1 MVYFQWNKAMI
12 ERFLNDP
19 LANSLAVIVL
29 VALVAS
35 WVASLVLTLRDEPL
49 PLGKSWYAWLLPLLP
64 LPGIPAAFDLLRTGG
79 LTFVLAAVV
88 FLVLITSIVVPGLR
102 LYGKIDLSLV
112 RDWPRWAIPLLV
124 VGGLAVA
131 GYLTFVD
138 RRANRLR
145 SERRLCAR
153 AGKQICH
160 PVRFSTRQCAR
171 SDRLSRHSNRV
182 AGSTFRPA
190 GFEKVRRADGVGH
203 GHSGRVLLCLPD
215 FSGAFRDRHDLHVV
229 HLLCGDHDDAA
240 VGIHPAGSAGPG
252 EFTPFWGL
260 PVGRVSSA
268 ITQRPARAV
277 HLPA

>member
-131 GYLTFVD
+131 GYLTFVESTG
-138 RRANRLR
+138 AQIACGL
-145 SERRLCAR
+145 SGGCAHVQESKY
-153 AGKQICH
+153 ATL
-160 PVRFSTRQCAR
+160 F
-171 SDRLSRHSNRV
+171 
-182 AGSTFRPA
+182 
-190 GFEKVRRADGVGH
+190 GF
-203 GHSGRVLLCLPD
+203 L
-215 FSGAFRDRHDLHVV
+215 
-229 HLLCGDHDDAA
+229 
-240 VGIHPAGSAGPG
+240 
-252 EFTPFWGL
+252 
-260 PVGRVSSA
+260 RVSVLGLIGYLVILTGWLVQHFGPPALKKLGVLTVWGMAILGVFFSA
-268 ITQRPARAV
+268 YLTFLEPFVIGTTCTWCICSAV
-277 HLPA
+277 IMMTLLWVSTPQAQQALASSPLFGVYP